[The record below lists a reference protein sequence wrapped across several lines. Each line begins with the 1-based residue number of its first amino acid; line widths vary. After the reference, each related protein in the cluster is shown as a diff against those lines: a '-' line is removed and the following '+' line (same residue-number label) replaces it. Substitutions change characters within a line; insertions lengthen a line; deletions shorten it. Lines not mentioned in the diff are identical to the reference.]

1 MTGDRGIVRDA
12 GRVRAR
18 GRACYARAH
27 AHKCPGTA
35 GTVRGAADL
44 KGVDVLDSM
53 LTSIRDRIDQLER
66 HIERATGKLDIQRAW
81 RAELGER
88 ADAVTR
94 QIAAADARIEQRE
107 FELRQAREILANQH
121 ERLREMGYGSSGTL
135 PQ

>member
-1 MTGDRGIVRDA
+1 
-12 GRVRAR
+12 
-18 GRACYARAH
+18 
-27 AHKCPGTA
+27 
-35 GTVRGAADL
+35 
-44 KGVDVLDSM
+44 M